1 MNQGN
6 IFKDDNAVAISL
18 GFILMF
24 AISVI
29 VFSTIVLSFYDLT
42 EDMKGKA
49 MQESFSMLGSRLS
62 IKITTVDMILN
73 VAESYGGTVNS
84 LEYEFTA
91 PASIAAESYTFN
103 LTNTTNEVIVESDRA
118 KTVTPFNISANI
130 IGRKLYSGA
139 ENYKFTYNPAGN
151 TINIEEI

>member
-62 IKITTVDMILN
+62 IKITTVDTILY
-73 VAESYGGTVNS
+73 VADSYGGTVNS

-118 KTVTPFNISANI
+118 KTVTPFNISANL